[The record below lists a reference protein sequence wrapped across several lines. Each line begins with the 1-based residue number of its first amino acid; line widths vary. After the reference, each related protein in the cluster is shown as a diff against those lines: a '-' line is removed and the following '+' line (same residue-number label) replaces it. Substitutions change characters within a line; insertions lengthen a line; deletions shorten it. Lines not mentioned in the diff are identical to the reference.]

1 MIRFSRIKKLHFVG
15 IGGSGM
21 SGIAEVLNNMGFIV
35 SGSDI
40 AESKVIS
47 RLRKSGI
54 KIYIGHSG
62 ENIRDSET
70 LIYSSAIN
78 SDNVEIKAARE
89 NNIPIIPRAE
99 MLAEL
104 MRVKYS
110 ISIAGTHGKTT
121 TTSMIATI
129 LSEAGKDPTYV
140 VGGKLM
146 MQESGAKLGKSNFLV
161 AEADES
167 DGSFLQLFPTIA
179 VITNIENDHLDYYGS
194 MENLIKAFESFGNK
208 VPFYGLV
215 VINADCKN
223 SEKVIKNLNKRVI
236 TFGLSD
242 DADIRAKEIKTDVK
256 GTSYKLII
264 NGKKEGTVKMKI
276 GGIHN
281 VMNSLA
287 SIAASIESG
296 IDLETVKNGLMEF
309 CLPERRFQK
318 LYDSNGIL
326 VVDDYAHH
334 PTEIKAALSILSGSE
349 YKRVIAV
356 FQPHRYTRLKLLMKE
371 FAESFDVV
379 DKLIIAKLYSA
390 NQKEIKDVNSGRL
403 TELVKSYGIKDVI
416 YIEDFDEIAKYL
428 LSIVKK
434 SDAIIFLSAGNLTKT
449 AHEFGNSLR
458 ERIK

>member
-1 MIRFSRIKKLHFVG
+1 
-15 IGGSGM
+15 
-21 SGIAEVLNNMGFIV
+21 
-35 SGSDI
+35 
-40 AESKVIS
+40 
-47 RLRKSGI
+47 
-54 KIYIGHSG
+54 
-62 ENIRDSET
+62 
-70 LIYSSAIN
+70 
-78 SDNVEIKAARE
+78 
-89 NNIPIIPRAE
+89 
-99 MLAEL
+99 
-104 MRVKYS
+104 
-110 ISIAGTHGKTT
+110 
-121 TTSMIATI
+121 
-129 LSEAGKDPTYV
+129 
-140 VGGKLM
+140 
-146 MQESGAKLGKSNFLV
+146 
-161 AEADES
+161 
-167 DGSFLQLFPTIA
+167 
-179 VITNIENDHLDYYGS
+179 
-194 MENLIKAFESFGNK
+194 
-208 VPFYGLV
+208 
-215 VINADCKN
+215 
-223 SEKVIKNLNKRVI
+223 
-236 TFGLSD
+236 
-242 DADIRAKEIKTDVK
+242 
-256 GTSYKLII
+256 
-264 NGKKEGTVKMKI
+264 
-276 GGIHN
+276 
-281 VMNSLA
+281 
-287 SIAASIESG
+287 
-296 IDLETVKNGLMEF
+296 MEF